1 MLQAVIFDMDGVL
14 IDSEPL
20 HQAADLDLL
29 QQLGITPPAGY
40 LAQFTGMA
48 NPEMWRQIA
57 SDFRLTLDIPAL
69 LHTQELLKIAR
80 LQREPWQA
88 IVGVGDLIDA
98 LAAAGVRM
106 GVASS
111 SSPGLIAAVLQRIG
125 LADRLPVTLSGETM
139 AHSKPAPDIFLAM
152 ADRLG
157 VTPAH
162 CVVIE
167 DAHHGVTAAKRAGMA
182 CVAYRNPGSGNQDLS
197 AADLC
202 IDHFSAL
209 DVARLRG
216 LVKGVCEC

>member
-1 MLQAVIFDMDGVL
+1 
-14 IDSEPL
+14 
-20 HQAADLDLL
+20 
-29 QQLGITPPAGY
+29 
-40 LAQFTGMA
+40 MA

-57 SDFRLTLDIPAL
+57 SDFQVDAGRTLAL

-125 LADRLPVTLSGETM
+125 LALTVCRHLFRRDHGRTATGTRYL
-139 AHSKPAPDIFLAM
+139 LAM